1 MAYYAYLKF
10 EFASDVKI
18 DREKADNLEKL
29 FASDDVNVAGFRD
42 VKIVTDLDEKLVDI
56 ELDEYW
62 KNFFD
67 ADFFAKKLQEC
78 LKSGFVD
85 LYFEN
90 DDNEDRLF
98 RIFPNRIEKY
108 QKEWVYV
115 GRV

>member
-10 EFASDVKI
+10 EIAADTKI
-18 DREKADNLEKL
+18 DREKANKLEEF

-42 VKIVTDLDEKLVDI
+42 VKIETDLEENLIDI

-62 KNFFD
+62 GNFSD
-67 ADFFAKKLQEC
+67 AELFAGELQKC
-78 LKSGFVD
+78 LKSGFID

-90 DDNEDRLF
+90 DDNEDILL

-108 QKEWVYV
+108 RNEWVYV
-115 GRV
+115 GRI

>member
-10 EFASDVKI
+10 EIAANAKI

-29 FASDDVNVAGFRD
+29 FASNDANVAGFRN
-42 VKIVTDLDEKLVDI
+42 VKIETDLDENLIDI

-62 KNFFD
+62 GDFSD
-67 ADFFAKKLQEC
+67 AELFAKKLQEC
-78 LKSGFVD
+78 LKSGFID
-85 LYFEN
+85 LHFEN
-90 DDNEDRLF
+90 DDNEDKLF

-115 GRV
+115 GKI

>member
-10 EFASDVKI
+10 EIAADAKI
-18 DREKADNLEKL
+18 DREKANKLEEF
-29 FASDDVNVAGFRD
+29 FASNDANVAGFRN
-42 VKIVTDLDEKLVDI
+42 VKIVTDLDENLIDI

-62 KNFFD
+62 GNFSD
-67 ADFFAKKLQEC
+67 AELFAKKLQEC

-90 DDNEDRLF
+90 DDNEDILL

-115 GRV
+115 GSI